1 MNHDHTKACQEMPQ
15 HLRFAR
21 TTHEA
26 FPSGVAYAAA
36 LERPSPRRT
45 RYLRWVFF
53 CVCLGV
59 VACLFL

>member
-1 MNHDHTKACQEMPQ
+1 MPQ

-21 TTHEA
+21 TTQEA

-36 LERPSPRRT
+36 LERPRPRRT
-45 RYLRWVFF
+45 RYLGLVFF
-53 CVCLGV
+53 CVGLGV